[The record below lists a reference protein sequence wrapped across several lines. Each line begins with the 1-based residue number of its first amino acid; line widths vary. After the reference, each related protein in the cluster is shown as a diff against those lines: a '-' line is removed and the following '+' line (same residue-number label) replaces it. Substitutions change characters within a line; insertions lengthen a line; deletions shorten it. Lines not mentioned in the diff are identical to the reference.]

1 MAVAATVV
9 VVKTNP
15 FDLLSVKSGENLA
28 KLDQREDKFLGAQPK
43 SMSIQHSADKKNAKL
58 KLTVASI
65 CFIHI
70 TTRVPIASSIFFSY
84 TFRPMTIVALYSER
98 AQG

>member
-70 TTRVPIASSIFFSY
+70 MSRVSATSSVFSPIPI
-84 TFRPMTIVALYSER
+84 E
-98 AQG
+98 

>member
-1 MAVAATVV
+1 MMQFLGPVA
-9 VVKTNP
+9 
-15 FDLLSVKSGENLA
+15 NLA
-28 KLDQREDKFLGAQPK
+28 GSWLQGK
-43 SMSIQHSADKKNAKL
+43 ADANAANAKL

-70 TTRVPIASSIFFSY
+70 MSRVSATSSVFFSY
-84 TFRPMTIVALYSER
+84 TYRMITIVALYSER